1 MSMPI
6 VIRPL
11 LTLSEMYPAVEL
23 QKTYWGDDAESV
35 IPAHMLFSL
44 ANHGGHVL
52 AAIDGEKMAGV
63 LVGFIG
69 TDNLYDR
76 QQARVNLQMVSKRMV
91 VLPEYRNQR
100 LAESLKLEQRDRTME
115 LGLSLVTW
123 TFDPLLA
130 PNAHLNIRKLGAVCE
145 KFVENY
151 YGTEGSGGLSVLGA
165 SDRLFVSWWV
175 THQRVTERVK
185 GTHIN
190 LTLQDYLDSD
200 VPIVN
205 PTTASTDQMPHPA
218 ERIHGVAG
226 SKALLEIPLDYPAIV
241 RHDESLGM
249 AWRMHIRELLNMFMR
264 GGGGIVTDF
273 VRTQHE
279 GRDRGFYVLSRR
291 DRQFDFS
298 QN

>member
-11 LTLSEMYPAVEL
+11 LSLSEMYPAVEL

-52 AAIDGEKMAGV
+52 AAMDDEKLVGV

-69 TDNLYDR
+69 TYDLYNR
-76 QQARVNLQMVSKRMV
+76 QARLTLQMVSKRMV
-91 VLPEYRNQR
+91 VLPEYRNLG
-100 LAESLKLEQRDRTME
+100 LAEGLKLEQRDRTIE
-115 LGLSLVTW
+115 LGLKLVTW

-145 KFVENY
+145 KFQENY
-151 YGTEGSGGLSVLGA
+151 YGTEGDGGLAVLGA
-165 SDRLFVSWWV
+165 SDRLFVNWWV
-175 THQRVTERVK
+175 THQRVNDRVA
-185 GTHIN
+185 GTHTN
-190 LTLQDYLDSD
+190 LTLQEYLDSG

-205 PTTASTDQMPHPA
+205 PTTVSTDQMPRPA

-226 SKALLEIPLDYPAIV
+226 SMALLEVPLDYPAIV

-249 AWRMHIRELLNMFMR
+249 AWRMHMRELLNMFMR

-273 VRTQHE
+273 VRAQHE
-279 GRDRGFYVLSRR
+279 GRDRGFYLLSRR
-291 DRQFDFS
+291 DPQFDFS